1 MSNRYEIEIT
11 VRRLSDDE
19 VEALSRVV
27 GLIPGGFVAVA
38 RMGAGYMAGWAIDHG
53 ATDAAARAAEKAI
66 GERVRRGDLIVEDA
80 VTDR

>member
-19 VEALSRVV
+19 VEALFRMV
-27 GLIPGGFVAVA
+27 GLIPGEYVAVA
-38 RMGAGYMAGWAIDHG
+38 RMGDMEGWAIDHG
-53 ATDAAARAAEKAI
+53 ATDAAAQAAAKAI